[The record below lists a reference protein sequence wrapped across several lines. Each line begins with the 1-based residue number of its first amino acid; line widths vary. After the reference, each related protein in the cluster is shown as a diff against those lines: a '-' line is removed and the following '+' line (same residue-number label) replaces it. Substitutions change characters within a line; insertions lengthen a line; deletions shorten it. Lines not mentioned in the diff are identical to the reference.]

1 MNQRAFSALEVKGI
15 DEERRV
21 ITGLATSPVP
31 DRAGDVVEPMGA
43 KFAASIPMFLYHDS
57 RLVVGTVKLGKPT
70 AQGIPFEATLPKID
84 EPGRLKDRVDEAWQ
98 MVKHKLIAAVSIGFR
113 SIQGK
118 VESLKNGGIR
128 FLESEILELSLV
140 PIPMQSLATIH
151 TIKSFDAATRD
162 ALGITPIKAVDTAA
176 RAALGLTRDGPARP
190 DPLPG
195 ASGTKHPAS
204 GGFSFSRSKGTT
216 VKTIQEQIAALEA
229 ERMAKTARM
238 GEIMQKS
245 ADEGRSTDE
254 AEAEEFDGL
263 KADVAKAD
271 QDLVR
276 LHDLEKL
283 NIGKAAPV
291 TAKAGASETS
301 AAEVRG
307 GVLSVRRNIEKGTAF
322 TRYVMS
328 LVRTKGNPYEANQ
341 FVQSM
346 IAQKQWDNT
355 PEVGMVLKAASDAG
369 TTTDAD
375 WASKLVYYQDMQ
387 NEFVDL
393 LRPMTI
399 LGKFG
404 ANGIPSLHAI
414 PFNVRMATQTGGG
427 TYGWVGEGAPA
438 AVGELVIGE
447 ITMRWA
453 KASGIL
459 VVTDEAARF
468 TNPKVE
474 AVVRNDM
481 LKGMAKFS
489 DEQFISPQVFE
500 VSNVSPAS
508 VTNLVTDVPATGTDA
523 AALRTDIATLL
534 GKFWTANLAPTSG
547 VFVMSN
553 RQATGISLMRNALGQ
568 KEHPDMTPLGGTLEG
583 FPVICSEAVPDTSDG
598 GMIVF
603 INADDIYF
611 SDDGP
616 VTIDASKEASLQ
628 MNTTPDA
635 TTTASTVLVSMWQRN
650 MVALRA
656 TRYMNWKKRRD
667 AAVQYISGAAYK

>member
-1 MNQRAFSALEVKGI
+1 MNRAYSVITLKSI
-15 DEERRV
+15 DEESRTF
-21 ITGLATSPVP
+21 TGIATTPTP
-31 DRAGDVVEPMGA
+31 DRMQDVVEPTGA
-43 KFAASIPMFLYHDS
+43 KFSLPIALLWQHDSKQPIGHVTAAKVGKDGITVTAKLASI
-57 RLVVGTVKLGKPT
+57 
-70 AQGIPFEATLPKID
+70 A
-84 EPGRLKDRVDEAWQ
+84 EPGKLKDRLDEAWQ
-98 MVKHKLIAAVSIGFR
+98 SLKSGLVRGLSIGFR
-113 SIQGK
+113 GIETQDIK
-118 VESLKNGGIR
+118 DTWGIR
-128 FLESEILELSLV
+128 FVKWDWLELSAV
-140 PIPMQSLATIH
+140 TIPANADCS
-151 TIKSFDAATRD
+151 
-162 ALGITPIKAVDTAA
+162 ITSIKAVDTAA
-176 RAALGLTRDGPARP
+176 RAALGLTRDGPAGP

-216 VKTIQEQIAALEA
+216 VKTIQEQIAGLEA
-229 ERMAKTARM
+229 ERLAKAARM

-271 QDLVR
+271 QDLAR
-276 LHDLEKL
+276 LRDLEAL
-283 NIGKAAPV
+283 NI
-291 TAKAGASETS
+291 AKATPITEKAGTTERS

-322 TRYVMS
+322 TRYA
-328 LVRTKGNPYEANQ
+328 LALIRTKGNPYEANQ

-399 LGKFG
+399 VGKFG
-404 ANGIPSLHAI
+404 SNGIPALHML

-427 TYGWVGEGAPA
+427 TYGWVGEGAPD

-453 KASGIL
+453 KAAGIL
-459 VVTDEAARF
+459 VVSDEAARF

-508 VTNLVTDVPATGTDA
+508 VTNLVTDVPASGTDA
-523 AALRTDIATLL
+523 AALRTDLGTLF
-534 GKFWTANLAPTSG
+534 GKYWTANLAPTTG
-547 VFVMSN
+547 VFIMSN

-568 KEHPDMTPLGGTLEG
+568 KEYPDMTPLGGTLEG
-583 FPVICSEAVPDTSDG
+583 FPVIASESVPDTSDG

-603 INADDIYF
+603 VNADDIFF

-628 MNTTPDA
+628 MSTTPDA
-635 TTTASTVLVSMWQRN
+635 TTSASTVLVSMWQRN
-650 MVALRA
+650 LVALRA
-656 TRYMNWKKRRD
+656 TRYMNWKKRRA
-667 AAVQYISGAAYK
+667 AAVQYISGTAYK